1 MLGNCVFERQKE
13 DEFNVNWRGFYKQ
26 VFTLYVDQ
34 YNVDRG
40 SSAIRGRYKIWA
52 CRGSGI

>member
-1 MLGNCVFERQKE
+1 MLGNCDFERQKE